1 MFRLNPITLIVSLG
15 LLAACS
21 SAVPTTAEV
30 SPPPASPTRQ
40 GALPLVGPTLEVFP
54 NSLHFGDQ
62 RVNTTSAP
70 QQVTLRNTGTED
82 LFISDSSINAPF
94 TVSPAGPL
102 AVAPGGFQE
111 LSVTFSPTARGT
123 IEGTLTLSTNDPA
136 TPRVTILLAGQGV
149 TPVEVSPSALDFGD
163 QRVDTTSAAKV
174 VTVRNTGGQRLV
186 ITGLTTTG
194 RFATS
199 PASGPF
205 TLEPGTSRELSVTFG
220 PNAVGLASGTLTL
233 ATDDPAS
240 PSISIPLSG
249 RGVKPVL
256 VVSTTSLDFGERRVG
271 TTSQPQRVTVRNTG
285 TGNLAITNLSLTS
298 GPFAVSPTTVSFT
311 LAPNAFQELSV
322 TFSPTTA
329 GAFSSTLALTSDD
342 PDRTNVSIALA
353 GTAVNPDLELTPS
366 RLVFGA
372 SNVGTSA
379 ALQEVRFHN
388 PSDRELR
395 ISAVS
400 FSGTAAPDF
409 SAVPPGSFPLTV
421 SPGSTLSLP
430 LRFTPGAVGARQAQ
444 ATFTFEGTAQASAAV
459 ELQGE
464 GTSRL
469 VAVTPD
475 RLDFGTRRMG
485 EAFASLSVQL
495 RNTGTGPLTLSRVAL
510 SGADAARFSLA
521 SLTQPFTL
529 APGASRELTVTLE
542 PDAVRTFSATL
553 VVESDDASHPRVE
566 VPLSGKAVSG
576 YLSVEPTSWDFEKVA
591 LGAESPP
598 RTFTVTN
605 ASSSPRTV
613 DRVQSTNAAFKVEAG
628 ELQAA
633 TLAPGASASFRV
645 LFQPETAG
653 PASGE
658 IRLTLRG
665 ESTPDAVLA
674 VTGAGR
680 EVVPLPAGCSC
691 NGGGGTSAA
700 AALGLLALL
709 ALSGRRTRR
718 S

>member
-1 MFRLNPITLIVSLG
+1 
-15 LLAACS
+15 
-21 SAVPTTAEV
+21 
-30 SPPPASPTRQ
+30 
-40 GALPLVGPTLEVFP
+40 
-54 NSLHFGDQ
+54 
-62 RVNTTSAP
+62 
-70 QQVTLRNTGTED
+70 
-82 LFISDSSINAPF
+82 
-94 TVSPAGPL
+94 
-102 AVAPGGFQE
+102 
-111 LSVTFSPTARGT
+111 VTFSPTARGS
-123 IEGTLTLSTNDPA
+123 IEGTLVLSTNDPT
-136 TPRVTILLAGQGV
+136 TPRFTVLLAGQGV
-149 TPVEVSPSALDFGD
+149 TPFEVSPSMLDFGE
-163 QRVDTTSAAKV
+163 QHVNTLSPSRQ
-174 VTVRNTGGQRLV
+174 VTIRNTGDGPLV
-186 ITGLTTTG
+186 ITGVTTTG

-199 PASGPF
+199 SPSGTI
-205 TLEPGTSRELSVTFG
+205 TLEPGTHLALPVTFS
-220 PNAVGLASGTLTL
+220 PDSVGSFSGVLTLT
-233 ATDDPAS
+233 TNDPTF
-240 PSISIPLSG
+240 PSLSIPLTG
-249 RGVKPVL
+249 QGVKPML
-256 VVSTTSLDFGERRVG
+256 RVSPTSLDFGEQRVG
-271 TTSQPQRVTVRNTG
+271 TTSPVRRVTVSNIG
-285 TGNLAITNLSLTS
+285 TGSLVITHLSLTS
-298 GPFAVSPTTVSFT
+298 GPFAFSPTVGSIT
-311 LAPNAFQELSV
+311 LTPNTSQELSV

-329 GAFSSTLALTSDD
+329 GAFSSTLSLTSND
-342 PDRTNVSIALA
+342 PDRPSVSIALA

-366 RLVFGA
+366 RLDFGA

-388 PSDRELR
+388 PSDLALR
-395 ISAVS
+395 ISSVS
-400 FSGTAAPDF
+400 FSGTAAADF

-421 SPGSTLSLP
+421 SPGGTLSLP

-444 ATFTFEGTAQASAAV
+444 ATFTFEGTARASAAV

-464 GTSRL
+464 GTSPL

-485 EAFASLSVQL
+485 EAFASLSLQL
-495 RNTGTGPLTLSRVAL
+495 RNTGTGPLTLNRVAL

-521 SLTQPFTL
+521 SVTQPFTL

-566 VPLSGKAVSG
+566 VPLSGKVVSG
-576 YLSVEPTSWDFEKVA
+576 YLAVEPTSWDFGRVSV
-591 LGAESPP
+591 GADSPP

-613 DRVQSTNAAFKVEAG
+613 DSVQSTSAAFKVEAG

-680 EVVPLPAGCSC
+680 EIVPLPAGCSC
-691 NGGGGTSAA
+691 SGGGSTSAA

-709 ALSGRRTRR
+709 ALSVRRTRR